1 VTISPRP
8 KTGLMERLALAI
20 PRVESPLLDP
30 ELLFRNRRDLVQEQI
45 PRPLGIRVELP
56 GALDDVRYI
65 GLRGCEVERE
75 IENPTLAALEEPLD
89 QSLGRGRLPYL
100 AGASEGMHTSQPH
113 LNCVESGRIIPAG
126 IFADD
131 QGTELHIVNNAD
143 DPASLPLEGEA
154 LLNHLT
160 GDPSAEISLVV
171 DPTGSNSATH
181 SAMLIDELA
190 DDVRAAIALPR
201 RP

>member
-1 VTISPRP
+1 MWFLDLTGEVAPLAPSVATI
-8 KTGLMERLALAI
+8 A
-20 PRVESPLLDP
+20 ESGW
-30 ELLFRNRRDLVQEQI
+30 N
-45 PRPLGIRVELP
+45 
-56 GALDDVRYI
+56 
-65 GLRGCEVERE
+65 
-75 IENPTLAALEEPLD
+75 
-89 QSLGRGRLPYL
+89 SRLPL
-100 AGASEGMHTSQPH
+100 VANLQTLG
-113 LNCVESGRIIPAG
+113 LNPFSRPYIPAG